1 LWAVDEPKHNS
12 EASVFQDSSGGQHG
26 ELRNNIAQLSGQRR
40 DIQRSLRSES
50 KELHALRMTE
60 TQNDNFTAAWL
71 NVTQQRPVPEYTGT
85 RPSSYHEENKEFEL
99 SVSIGM

>member
-1 LWAVDEPKHNS
+1 MSQSTILKRVSFKTPL
-12 EASVFQDSSGGQHG
+12 G

-71 NVTQQRPVPEYTGT
+71 NVTQQRPLPEYTGT
-85 RPSSYHEENKEFEL
+85 RPSYYHEENKEFEL